1 MPIVE
6 VPDLALAAANVA
18 FWVISFL
25 IAGTVAART
34 PLDRLQADGPVLRLR
49 RFEQD
54 GRWYERR
61 LRIGRWKDRLPE
73 AGQVLGGEL
82 SKRHL
87 PAERD
92 GGLVRYAAETRRA
105 ERAHWS
111 SLLGLPLVVL
121 WNPLAGAA
129 VMVAFGLAFNA
140 PFVAVQRYNRARIE
154 RILRRRA
161 ERTSPTS

>member
-1 MPIVE
+1 M
-6 VPDLALAAANVA
+6 
-18 FWVISFL
+18 
-25 IAGTVAART
+25 
-34 PLDRLQADGPVLRLR
+34 
-49 RFEQD
+49 
-54 GRWYERR
+54 
-61 LRIGRWKDRLPE
+61 
-73 AGQVLGGEL
+73 LGGEL

-87 PAERD
+87 PTERD

-121 WNPLAGAA
+121 WNPASGAA

-140 PFVAVQRYNRARIE
+140 PFVVVQRYNRARIE

-161 ERTSPTS
+161 ARTAPPS